1 MACKPR
7 LRCSWPVRLLA
18 VAATGLWLASAIVQ
32 PALSDSAWFDLCGSG
47 KRHTCVVDGDTVW
60 LRGEKIRLEG
70 IDAPE
75 LGNPGCRHEAALAHE
90 ARQRL
95 AVILNGHSWVLT
107 RHGKDRYGRTLG
119 RFNIGRQTAGSML
132 VAAGLA
138 RVWTGRREPWC

>member
-7 LRCSWPVRLLA
+7 INRRDRISRTAIAVLAGTLAAGMARPVLA
-18 VAATGLWLASAIVQ
+18 DTAR
-32 PALSDSAWFDLCGSG
+32 FDICGSG

-75 LGNPGCRHEAALAHE
+75 LANPGCRYEAALARE

-119 RFNIGRQTAGSML
+119 RFNIGRQTAGGML